1 MHAETLASIPFHSHT
16 TITLHVSTVVR
27 FGRRLCL
34 DAKRT
39 TSGESSLAN
48 VVVVVGVVVLAHLFY
63 AAPGAL
69 ASVATAPGVLD
80 QLGFQFF
87 KIGVEVP
94 KE

>member
-1 MHAETLASIPFHSHT
+1 MIKGPRACLRQDGPHAYMRARAS
-16 TITLHVSTVVR
+16 
-27 FGRRLCL
+27 
-34 DAKRT
+34 
-39 TSGESSLAN
+39 
-48 VVVVVGVVVLAHLFY
+48 VVVLAHLFY

>member
-1 MHAETLASIPFHSHT
+1 MRARAS
-16 TITLHVSTVVR
+16 
-27 FGRRLCL
+27 
-34 DAKRT
+34 
-39 TSGESSLAN
+39 
-48 VVVVVGVVVLAHLFY
+48 VVVLAHLFY